1 MFPTIQ
7 PEGFFQP
14 KPSCDIL
21 KFMLDDCAPL
31 TLARDQQAAEP
42 GPKMLF
48 FTFIFPGVLFH
59 QAKPTL
65 VLVGAFVGHSAWWA
79 LQAVDHLT
87 NHGHEVCI
95 SSGSLSL
102 RA

>member
-1 MFPTIQ
+1 
-7 PEGFFQP
+7 
-14 KPSCDIL
+14 
-21 KFMLDDCAPL
+21 MLDDCAPL

-65 VLVGAFVGHSAWWA
+65 VLVGAFVGHSAWVGSA
-79 LQAVDHLT
+79 
-87 NHGHEVCI
+87 G
-95 SSGSLSL
+95 SGSFDQPW
-102 RA
+102 A